1 MLLPPADRV
10 ETYEPLLG
18 ADAVDDTDPEFEWNR
33 GAGEV
38 RDADSRR
45 R

>member
-1 MLLPPADRV
+1 MLLPPADSV
-10 ETYEPLLG
+10 ETYESLLG

-33 GAGEV
+33 SAGEV